1 MLTTFM
7 KRFVAPRRAV
17 MSPGWPAPVFAGGA
31 GPAALPGP
39 GTVVAAG
46 GPVGGGAVTV
56 PHGVVVRRGCFPAG
70 TGMVLLEGSVGIVH
84 APARGVPVRCLLA
97 GWNLGRGNDGGLG
110 MVGAVTG
117 AVLMVGG

>member
-1 MLTTFM
+1 LERRKDTGRPHVVADDGRGGTSSGTKEDVLTIFM
-7 KRFVAPRRAV
+7 RRFVAPRR
-17 MSPGWPAPVFAGGA
+17 
-31 GPAALPGP
+31 
-39 GTVVAAG
+39 
-46 GPVGGGAVTV
+46 AVTV

-84 APARGVPVRCLLA
+84 APARGVPVMCLLA